1 MKKIKIT
8 LQNIALLSILIFG
21 FVACENDF
29 ASIGSGII
37 GNNNFE
43 TSSEIYPVITY
54 NHDIGPIQSNA
65 LPSNLLGFNNDPLYG
80 SYTGSIV
87 SQMSAELYSPIFGE
101 NVVLDSVVLTIP
113 YFGRNTEIDE
123 DGNSTYELDSIFGN
137 TPIKLSIYENKYF
150 LRNFNPE
157 LGFNEGLKYFT
168 DKSTSDGS
176 MIGTTDLEGELLY
189 ENLEFAPSAD
199 EIILTELDEEDEVFV
214 SAKLAPALRVVL
226 DNPNEFW
233 ENLIINKEGEPE
245 LSNESNFLDH
255 FRGIYLKAEATDV
268 DGTMMMLNISGNGN
282 IVLYYSN
289 DFDEEDDD
297 GDSIPNYADSDIDG
311 DGTLDNGLDTDNDG
325 INDDN
330 DVDQTNGTD
339 EDGDGIDDS
348 LVQGDGTFNLNFT
361 NNVVNFLDD
370 EFISIPEGNQD
381 DGDEKLYLKGGE
393 GSMAII
399 NLFNG
404 DEDGNSAELE
414 EFKSK
419 NWLINQAQLVFY
431 VDQESILGEE
441 PDRIYLYDLNN
452 NTALIDYFID
462 QSASST
468 QVDAKIDHL
477 QPLVRVDD
485 DPDGAGIKYKIEI
498 TEHINNLFIRD
509 STNTKLGLVVTSNVN
524 SIGLLDVQEEG
535 AIVEKMI
542 SGSLLS
548 TRGTV
553 LFGNNTPN
561 EDKKVQ
567 LEIFYTEPDN

>member
-80 SYTGSIV
+80 SYTASIV

-176 MIGTTDLEGELLY
+176 MIGTADLEGELLY

-255 FRGIYLKAEATDV
+255 FRGIYLKAEAMDV

>member
-80 SYTGSIV
+80 SYTASIV

-176 MIGTTDLEGELLY
+176 MIGTADLEGELLY

-255 FRGIYLKAEATDV
+255 FRGIYLKAEAMDV

-393 GSMAII
+393 GSMAVI

>member
-80 SYTGSIV
+80 SYTASIV

-176 MIGTTDLEGELLY
+176 MIGTADLEGELLY

-255 FRGIYLKAEATDV
+255 FRGIYLKAEAMDV
-268 DGTMMMLNISGNGN
+268 DGTMMLLNISGNGN